1 MARKSDIG
9 VFQEELPSGK
19 ITTSSMRILSFIAL
33 ISAFLYAAI
42 SYLSYESHFDK
53 FVLMRTNNLIGEQSF
68 NALVGELK
76 MFEEW
81 VLLILLAAAF
91 APKAF
96 QKVIEM
102 RAGVKTKE

>member
-1 MARKSDIG
+1 MKRSEVGI
-9 VFQEELPSGK
+9 FQEELPSGK
-19 ITTSSMRILSFIAL
+19 IAASSMRIMSFIAL

-53 FVLMRTNNLIGEQSF
+53 FVLMRTNGVISEQSF